1 MNRKALGDILNLGI
15 RNCLSALF
23 LWEETYIYCTERFLQ
38 EYTYSTKSKGRGIMF
53 KIGQSLFWQQNKV
66 FFILWALVAKTT
78 LMCTTNIYGTINRVY
93 ICQTAMEI
101 FITVKQIRF

>member
-23 LWEETYIYCTERFLQ
+23 LWEKQPIFIAQKDSFKNIRIQ
-38 EYTYSTKSKGRGIMF
+38 QNQIGRGIMF

-66 FFILWALVAKTT
+66 FFIL
-78 LMCTTNIYGTINRVY
+78 
-93 ICQTAMEI
+93 
-101 FITVKQIRF
+101 